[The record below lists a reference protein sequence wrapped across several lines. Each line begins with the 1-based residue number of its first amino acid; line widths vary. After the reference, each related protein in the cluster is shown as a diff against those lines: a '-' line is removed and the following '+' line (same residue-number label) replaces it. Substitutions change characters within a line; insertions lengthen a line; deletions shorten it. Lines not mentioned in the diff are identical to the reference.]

1 MGEVLR
7 GANDRGDGD
16 ADRGHTMKCTL
27 QKTSALA
34 ERSRERELLSE
45 AENRFLAELENID
58 RDIMIQ
64 LQPALDELNELG
76 RWVHQAI
83 EQNPLLNNLFA
94 G

>member
-1 MGEVLR
+1 MIEATVTR
-7 GANDRGDGD
+7 S
-16 ADRGHTMKCTL
+16 GHTMKCTL
-27 QKTSALA
+27 RYASALA
-34 ERSRERELLSE
+34 ERSRERDTVSE

-76 RWVHQAI
+76 QWVHQAI